1 MKKRLVD
8 RLYLK
13 RQNGGCGLVELESA
27 YNAAIVAA
35 ASTLSKAEIGLPD
48 QCKNIMTGK
57 PNSLYKKKVI

>member
-48 QCKNIMTGK
+48 
-57 PNSLYKKKVI
+57 